1 MKKEIKLTQKQEQ
14 VLKRYNE
21 LLAKH
26 DYQPVW
32 VDTAYVDMTAL
43 NKIVGANWF
52 DRTFDALVQKGLLV
66 KVEQEKTVEEGYFE
80 GRDYTDWHWELTDLG
95 FEYLGIDN
103 PNKPVEEVAL
113 GQETVQELKIEGKSE
128 KQIRYAGNCRA
139 SRISQ
144 FERKIERLGTRLGI
158 NDVISI
164 YEVRKTGEK
173 LELTKVEALQVGIY
187 VLRNMTKAWEI
198 INACECDIDILIYH
212 YGQYR

>member
-80 GRDYTDWHWELTDLG
+80 GRDYTDWYWELTDLG
-95 FEYLGIDN
+95 FEYLGIVN
-103 PNKPVEEVAL
+103 PNKPVDEAAP
-113 GQETVQELKIEGKSE
+113 GQETIQEMKIEGKSE
-128 KQIRYAGNCRA
+128 KQIRYAESCRA
-139 SRISQ
+139 SRIRQ
-144 FERKIERLGTRLGI
+144 FARKIERLGTSLGI
-158 NDVISI
+158 GEVVST
-164 YEVRKTGEK
+164 YEVRETGEK
-173 LELTKVEALQVGIY
+173 LELTKVEALQVGVY

-198 INACECDIDILIYH
+198 INACECDIKLLISH